1 MRVYTDYELK
11 NQLNSNIF
19 TQPALTID
27 LTNLQSAND
36 VFTNRSNGVSP
47 SYTPASAIACVV
59 DYSTIKALYIS
70 TDIPIN
76 ALSSSGRS
84 DLLKKIMI
92 KNSDDIFTEQEK
104 HYVDV
109 VGQHLISKLGFKLV
123 DLYGNVINL
132 EGKDMSFSF
141 VVKQ

>member
-1 MRVYTDYELK
+1 M
-11 NQLNSNIF
+11 
-19 TQPALTID
+19 
-27 LTNLQSAND
+27 
-36 VFTNRSNGVSP
+36 
-47 SYTPASAIACVV
+47 
-59 DYSTIKALYIS
+59 YIS

-76 ALSSSGRS
+76 SLSSSGRS

-92 KNSDDIFTEQEK
+92 KNSDDIFTEDKEK

-109 VGQHLISKLGFKLV
+109 VGQHLISELGFKLV
-123 DLYGNVINL
+123 DLYGNVVSL